1 MIIVCCCHER
11 LRKQINVCRRKNDTK
26 IESIAKNESTGP
38 SKRSN
43 LSANASGEISDT
55 YENYGHNNSYAQYK
69 LNDSYEMYI
78 EKYQNYDH
86 FQKFQTGEISCH
98 SSSESTD
105 IP

>member
-1 MIIVCCCHER
+1 MIVCCCHEK

-38 SKRSN
+38 SKHSN
-43 LSANASGEISDT
+43 LSVNASIEISNT
-55 YENYGHNNSYAQYK
+55 YENYGHNNSYTQYK

-86 FQKFQTGEISCH
+86 FQKFQTGDMSCE
-98 SSSESTD
+98 SSCESTD
-105 IP
+105 TP

>member
-1 MIIVCCCHER
+1 MIVCCCHEK
-11 LRKQINVCRRKNDTK
+11 LRKQINVCRRKNGAK
-26 IESIAKNESTGP
+26 IESITKNESTGP
-38 SKRSN
+38 SKHSN
-43 LSANASGEISDT
+43 LSVNASSEISDT
-55 YENYGHNNSYAQYK
+55 YESYGHNNSYAQYK

>member
-1 MIIVCCCHER
+1 MTFVCC
-11 LRKQINVCRRKNDTK
+11 LIKQINARRRRNDAK

-43 LSANASGEISDT
+43 SSVNASSEISDT

-69 LNDSYEMYI
+69 LNDSYEMYV

-86 FQKFQTGEISCH
+86 FQKFQTGEISCD
-98 SSSESTD
+98 SSCESSDT
-105 IP
+105 P